1 MLCGTQ
7 QCSRLGLRAG
17 WTPGK
22 VGQCWVIGRH
32 WTTLDD
38 VDPELFGNVLDVRIW
53 VRIRRSSLL
62 WQQVSFSWISV
73 GRVVHPVRADCEL

>member
-1 MLCGTQ
+1 MLPSGTE
-7 QCSRLGLRAG
+7 SGLDARQG
-17 WTPGK
+17 WTMLGD
-22 VGQCWVIGRH
+22 WTTLDDIGRH